1 MIFQIKYKDINC
13 VKYAIKKF
21 IWKLNT
27 KIKYNY
33 LLLFHDK
40 PVILILID
48 YDINLSSI
56 YNLMYLILNFHTI
69 NNKYKL

>member
-1 MIFQIKYKDINC
+1 MFLSMIFQIKHKDFNC
-13 VKYAIKKF
+13 IEYSIKEF
-21 IWKLNT
+21 IL
-27 KIKYNY
+27 KYNY
-33 LLLFHDK
+33 LLLFHDE
-40 PVILILID
+40 PAIVILID